1 MVVTFILILYIRV
14 GFYIS
19 VSIRK
24 TNGLFFA
31 YCAICILHI
40 QKVNVFV
47 RRKNVCRC
55 MFMLDAIKCDRTRE
69 WIKLLSYTIEKD
81 RQGGPLKAIKALPA
95 GNLLS
100 VGQYLRGGLRLIS
113 TQIRHVFVNYLWR
126 HS

>member
-47 RRKNVCRC
+47 RSKNVCRC

-69 WIKLLSYTIEKD
+69 WIELLIQYNREYTIEKD
-81 RQGGPLKAIKALPA
+81 RQAGSLKAITALPA

-100 VGQYLRGGLRLIS
+100 VGQYLRGS
-113 TQIRHVFVNYLWR
+113 
-126 HS
+126 